1 MYEVSAVFEAI
12 ENSKAK
18 IVVLQGGT
26 RSTKTYSAC
35 QWLVSDAIRKPS
47 KISTIVGQDVPNLR
61 KGPIRD
67 IKNIIDSNPRFLA
80 SAKKFKE
87 QVKEQPFINTSLLEF
102 SSYESEQDAKSG
114 ARHNLFINEAQGIS
128 YEIFRQLYLRSSG
141 KVIID
146 YNPDRE
152 FWVHEKIL
160 LAKQYDFEL
169 IISDHRQNAWITEEM
184 HNSIEALKEEDLELW
199 KVYARG
205 KTGKL
210 QGLVL
215 PNFVEYKPR
224 KGEGYN
230 EHGIPVGAKFIGIGL
245 DFGFTNDPTAAVGVW
260 IEGKNLYAKE
270 FIYETQLTTPMIN
283 ERLEE
288 SGIKKNEEIDADSA
302 DPRLIRELQDYGWDI
317 MGVSKEQIL
326 GGIDVL
332 KRFKIHVIG
341 INLLKEFNAYVW
353 KKDRQTGKS
362 LNVPIDKYNHGI
374 DSIRYGTA
382 RKIIFNDEGT
392 NYSERWS

>member
-47 KISTIVGQDVPNLR
+47 QISTIVGQDVPNLR

-67 IKNIIDSNPRFLA
+67 VKNIIESNSRFLA
-80 SAKKFKE
+80 SSKKFKE

-160 LAKQYDFEL
+160 RAKQYDFEL

-215 PNFVEYKPR
+215 PNFVEYTPR

-362 LNVPIDKYNHGI
+362 LNVPIDKFNHGI
-374 DSIRYGTA
+374 DAIRYGTA

-392 NYSERWS
+392 KYSDRWS

>member
-1 MYEVSAVFEAI
+1 M
-12 ENSKAK
+12 
-18 IVVLQGGT
+18 
-26 RSTKTYSAC
+26 
-35 QWLVSDAIRKPS
+35 
-47 KISTIVGQDVPNLR
+47 
-61 KGPIRD
+61 
-67 IKNIIDSNPRFLA
+67 
-80 SAKKFKE
+80 
-87 QVKEQPFINTSLLEF
+87 
-102 SSYESEQDAKSG
+102 
-114 ARHNLFINEAQGIS
+114 
-128 YEIFRQLYLRSSG
+128 
-141 KVIID
+141 
-146 YNPDRE
+146 
-152 FWVHEKIL
+152 
-160 LAKQYDFEL
+160 
-169 IISDHRQNAWITEEM
+169 
-184 HNSIEALKEEDLELW
+184 
-199 KVYARG
+199 
-205 KTGKL
+205 
-210 QGLVL
+210 
-215 PNFVEYKPR
+215 EYTPR

-362 LNVPIDKYNHGI
+362 LNVPIDKFNHGI
-374 DSIRYGTA
+374 DAIRYGTA

-392 NYSERWS
+392 KYSERWS

>member
-47 KISTIVGQDVPNLR
+47 QISTIVGQDVPNLR

-67 IKNIIDSNPRFLA
+67 VKNIIESNSRFLA
-80 SAKKFKE
+80 SSKKFKE

-160 LAKQYDFEL
+160 RAKQYDFEL

-210 QGLVL
+210 
-215 PNFVEYKPR
+215 
-224 KGEGYN
+224 
-230 EHGIPVGAKFIGIGL
+230 
-245 DFGFTNDPTAAVGVW
+245 
-260 IEGKNLYAKE
+260 
-270 FIYETQLTTPMIN
+270 
-283 ERLEE
+283 
-288 SGIKKNEEIDADSA
+288 
-302 DPRLIRELQDYGWDI
+302 
-317 MGVSKEQIL
+317 
-326 GGIDVL
+326 
-332 KRFKIHVIG
+332 
-341 INLLKEFNAYVW
+341 
-353 KKDRQTGKS
+353 
-362 LNVPIDKYNHGI
+362 
-374 DSIRYGTA
+374 
-382 RKIIFNDEGT
+382 
-392 NYSERWS
+392 